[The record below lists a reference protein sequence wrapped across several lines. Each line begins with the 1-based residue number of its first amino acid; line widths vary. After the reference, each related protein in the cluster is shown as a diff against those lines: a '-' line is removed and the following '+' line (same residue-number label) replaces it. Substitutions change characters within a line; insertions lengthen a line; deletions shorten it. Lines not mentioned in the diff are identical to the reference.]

1 MELKSDRANQIIRRT
16 CIHNSTGFFAP
27 MCVALLL
34 LITRQV
40 IVQVIISNI
49 MKILTK
55 IKITITPKSR
65 DHNYPQEDPDQRLML
80 CQLLQLLRQ
89 VVANVYAVTLFFNFF
104 FRVIL
109 IRFSDRGLV
118 VDGKP
123 ELALFN
129 QVVQ

>member
-1 MELKSDRANQIIRRT
+1 M
-16 CIHNSTGFFAP
+16 
-27 MCVALLL
+27 
-34 LITRQV
+34 
-40 IVQVIISNI
+40 
-49 MKILTK
+49 
-55 IKITITPKSR
+55 SR

-123 ELALFN
+123 DLALFN
-129 QVVQ
+129 QVIQ

>member
-1 MELKSDRANQIIRRT
+1 M
-16 CIHNSTGFFAP
+16 
-27 MCVALLL
+27 
-34 LITRQV
+34 
-40 IVQVIISNI
+40 
-49 MKILTK
+49 
-55 IKITITPKSR
+55 SR
-65 DHNYPQEDPDQRLML
+65 DINYPQEDPDQRLML

-89 VVANVYAVTLFFNFF
+89 VVANVYALTLFFNFF